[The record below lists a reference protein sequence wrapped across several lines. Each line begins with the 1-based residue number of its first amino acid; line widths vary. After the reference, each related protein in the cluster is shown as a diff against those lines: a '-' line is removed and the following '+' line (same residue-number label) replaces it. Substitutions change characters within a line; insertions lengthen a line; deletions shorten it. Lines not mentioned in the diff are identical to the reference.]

1 MFARDVDD
9 ALMVGTDQRRVQA
22 TPLNVV
28 HKVITDDALP
38 ASVRLDLSKAGIQII
53 LARE

>member
-1 MFARDVDD
+1 
-9 ALMVGTDQRRVQA
+9 MVQVA
-22 TPLNVV
+22 PLNVV

-53 LARE
+53 LAKE